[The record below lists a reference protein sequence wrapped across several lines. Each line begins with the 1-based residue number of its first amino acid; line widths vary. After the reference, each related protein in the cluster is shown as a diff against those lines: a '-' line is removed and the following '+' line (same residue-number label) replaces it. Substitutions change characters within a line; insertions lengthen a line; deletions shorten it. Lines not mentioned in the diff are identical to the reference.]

1 MKKIISPSK
10 IQKLLKESHLYCQA
24 GKFNE
29 AKLIYQE
36 LLKAIPSHPDVLTNL
51 GTIELQS
58 GNIHAGINYL
68 EKSIKINPIQPRAIS
83 NLGNAFLELK
93 KNIEAINYYDL
104 AIKMDGCFPEAYYNK
119 ARALKTSQKYPEA
132 ISNYQQAIKY
142 NPRYFE
148 AFLNLGFIYNEL
160 KDFTKAHEQYDFA
173 ISINPQSS
181 EAFYN
186 RGIVYENMGEH
197 VKALTDYD
205 IATKLNPNN
214 FYAFNSKGLLF
225 NQMKDFNNAL
235 LNFDCAIKI
244 NPNFFNGYMNKGHI
258 YEEIK
263 DFTKALE
270 QYNFAINLNPGN
282 SEIFFSKGLIFKQ
295 MKDFSSAIF
304 NFDCAIKAN
313 PSFFLAILNK
323 ALLILQ
329 LNDYKNGWQLYE
341 SRWETTQEKC
351 FLRTLKPKLEDLS
364 IIKKNI
370 LIWAE
375 QGIGDQILYG
385 TLIKE
390 MIKSPNMFIIS
401 VDPKIKDLFE
411 RSFKGK
417 SNLRFLSNLESINE
431 SLYDFHLPLGSLGK
445 FFRNSINDFQFQPF
459 SYLLPDSNKT
469 THLMKKIKNVK
480 KFTCGISW
488 MSKSERIGSE
498 KSLNLN
504 QLIPILR
511 LPNIDFID
519 LQYGDTKVEKKS
531 LLNDFNIEVRSF
543 DEIDNFNDIDGLA
556 CLIST
561 CDFIVTISNVTAHIA
576 GALGKK
582 VFLILPYSGIGRLWY
597 WHEGINN
604 SLWYPSIQIFEQT
617 EARDWSAP
625 IIQIREKVI
634 EEISYD

>member
-10 IQKLLKESHLYCQA
+10 IQRLLKESLLYCQT
-24 GKFNE
+24 GKLNE

-36 LLKAIPSHPDVLTNL
+36 LLKVVPSHPDVLTNL

-58 GNIHAGINYL
+58 GNIEAGINYI

-93 KNIEAINYYDL
+93 KNMEAINYYDL
-104 AIKMDGCFPEAYYNK
+104 AIKMDERLPEAYYNK

-148 AFLNLGFIYNEL
+148 AFLNLGFIHNEL
-160 KDFTKAHEQYDFA
+160 KDFNKALEQYDFA

-197 VKALTDYD
+197 EKALNDYD

-225 NQMKDFNNAL
+225 NKMKDFNSAL
-235 LNFDCAIKI
+235 LNFDCAIDANSK
-244 NPNFFNGYMNKGHI
+244 FFEGLFNK
-258 YEEIK
+258 
-263 DFTKALE
+263 
-270 QYNFAINLNPGN
+270 
-282 SEIFFSKGLIFKQ
+282 
-295 MKDFSSAIF
+295 
-304 NFDCAIKAN
+304 
-313 PSFFLAILNK
+313 AILK
-323 ALLILQ
+323 LK
-329 LNDYKNGWQLYE
+329 LNDYKYGWVLYE
-341 SRWETTQEKC
+341 SRWDGVQKNFSLQTS
-351 FLRTLKPKLEDLS
+351 KPKLESFSLAQ
-364 IIKKNI
+364 KNVF
-370 LIWAE
+370 IWAE
-375 QGIGDQILYG
+375 QGIGDQIMYG
-385 TLIKE
+385 TIFDE

-401 VDPKIKDLFE
+401 VDPRLIDLLE

-417 SNLRFLSNLESINE
+417 NNLRFVSLRTNIDK

-445 FFRNSINDFQFQPF
+445 FFRNSIDDFKSQPF
-459 SYLLPDSNKT
+459 SYLKPDSNKK
-469 THLMKKIKNVK
+469 THLIKKIKNDK
-480 KFTCGISW
+480 LFHCGISW
-488 MSKSERIGSE
+488 ISKNE
-498 KSLNLN
+498 KVGTEKGLNLN
-504 QLIPILR
+504 QLLPILQ
-511 LPNIDFID
+511 LPKVDFID

-531 LLNDFNIEVRSF
+531 LFNDFDIEVRSI

-556 CLIST
+556 SLIDV

-582 VFLILPYSGIGRLWY
+582 VFLMLPYSGAGKMWY
-597 WHEGINN
+597 WHESLNK
-604 SLWYPSIQIFEQT
+604 SLWYPSIQIFTQT
-617 EARDWSAP
+617 KAGDWSTP
-625 IIQIREKVI
+625 VNEIKEKIIR
-634 EEISYD
+634 EISYE